1 MKKIIYLGP
10 DSHLLFISD
19 KLPNFEVLHCNTPEL
34 VDAHI
39 ADAAVI
45 LDAYMKVV
53 FPAER
58 LAKATN
64 LQLVVTATTG
74 ANHIAGDV
82 LAARNIPLLTLK
94 GQEHI
99 TRNITAAAE
108 LSWALLMAVARQLP
122 AALQEAINGEWDRNK
137 FPGMMLIGKTMG
149 VVGCGRIGGWVARY
163 AKAFGMTVLGYDPHF
178 ETLPEPFVRVNLE
191 DLLAQSDFVSLHVT
205 YNEQTKNLMNADR
218 IGMMK
223 KGAVLV
229 NTSRGELIEEPA
241 LVAALE
247 TGALAGAGLDVLCG
261 EPEIAQ
267 NPLVLLAQKNPRVII
282 TPHIGGFSPDALDMV
297 LSFTC
302 GRINNF
308 FK

>member
-1 MKKIIYLGP
+1 MKKLIYLGP
-10 DSHLLFISD
+10 DSHLQFITNQLTD
-19 KLPNFEVLHCNTPEL
+19 FEILHCNTPEL

-39 ADAAVI
+39 ADAACI
-45 LDAYMKVV
+45 LDAYMKVT

-58 LAKATN
+58 LANATN
-64 LQLVVTATTG
+64 LKLVITATTG
-74 ANHIAGDV
+74 ANHIAGGV
-82 LAARNIPLLTLK
+82 LEARNIPLLTLK

-163 AKAFGMTVLGYDPHF
+163 ANAFGMKVLGYDPHF
-178 ETLPEPFVRVNLE
+178 ETLPEPFERVSLE
-191 DLLAQSDFVSLHVT
+191 ALLAQSDFVSLHVT

-218 IGMMK
+218 IAMMK
-223 KGAVLV
+223 SGAVLV
-229 NTSRGELIEEPA
+229 NTSRGELVEEAA
-241 LVAALE
+241 LVAALDS
-247 TGALAGAGLDVLCG
+247 GALSGAGLDVLCG

-297 LSFTC
+297 LTFTC
-302 GRINNF
+302 GRINEF